1 MTLLETTNPAAAG
14 GRGEPWISFDTDPG
28 RYRHWKLAF
37 DGPVATLAL
46 DTAEDGGLHPGYAL
60 KLNSYDLGVDIELHD
75 AVQRL
80 RFEHPEVG
88 AVILTSA
95 KDGVFCAGAN
105 IKMLAQASHPLK
117 VNFCKLTNETRLAI
131 EQASASSGQVY
142 LAAVNGAASG
152 GGYELAL
159 ATEHILL
166 VDDGSSAVSLPE
178 VPMLGV
184 LPGTGG
190 LTRLTDK
197 RRVRPDRA
205 DFVAT
210 VAEGVRGRRALDWGL
225 VDELAPR
232 TKLPE
237 AARARAEELAS
248 RSDRP
253 PEAAGVPLS
262 PLERELDADRIAYPN
277 LTVELDR
284 SLGVA
289 TFTLRG
295 PAGAEAADG
304 AEAGGGEA
312 GGEAGGAEAGPPPD
326 RSGAEAPGAGW
337 WPLAVA
343 RELDDAIL
351 LLRFNEPEIGTWV
364 LRSQGDPGAVA
375 AIDRALLAHPEDW
388 FVREVT
394 LYLERTLKRL
404 ELSARSLIALVE
416 PGSCFTGSL
425 LELVLAADRAFM
437 LEGELEGAGRPPA
450 TLRLD
455 GMNLGPLPGSNGL
468 TRLQRRFLGHPEA
481 LEAVAARLD
490 EPLEAADAD
499 ALGLVTFIYDE
510 IDFEDEVRLAIEER
524 ASLSPDA
531 LTGMEFNLRCGG
543 PETMETK
550 IFGRLTAWQNWV
562 FQRPNAAG
570 EDGALRRFGTGQ
582 RPRFDRK
589 RV

>member
-14 GRGEPWISFDTDPG
+14 GRGEPWIGFDTDPG

-80 RFEHPEVG
+80 RFEHPEVR

-105 IKMLAQASHPLK
+105 IRMLAQASHPLK

-159 ATEHILL
+159 ATERILL

-197 RRVRPDRA
+197 RKVRPDRA

-210 VAEGVRGRRALDWGL
+210 VAEGVRGQRALDWGL

-253 PEAAGVPLS
+253 PEAAGVPLP
-262 PLERELDADRIAYPN
+262 PLERELDGDRIAYPN

-289 TFTLRG
+289 TFTLRA
-295 PAGAEAADG
+295 PAGA
-304 AEAGGGEA
+304 
-312 GGEAGGAEAGPPPD
+312 EAGGAEAGGAEAGGPPPD
-326 RSGAEAPGAGW
+326 PGDAEAPGAGW

-364 LRSQGDPGAVA
+364 LRSQGDPDAVA

-437 LEGELEGAGRPPA
+437 LEGELEGADRPPA

-531 LTGMEFNLRCGG
+531 LTGMESNLRCGG

>member
-1 MTLLETTNPAAAG
+1 MTLLEPTNPAAAG

-28 RYRHWKLAF
+28 RYRHWKLAI

-80 RFEHPEVG
+80 RFEHPEVR

-105 IKMLAQASHPLK
+105 IKMLAQASHALK

-131 EQASASSGQVY
+131 EESSTSSGQAY

-178 VPMLGV
+178 VPLLGV

-197 RRVRPDRA
+197 RKVRPDRA

-232 TKLPE
+232 TRLTE
-237 AARARAEELAS
+237 AARARAEDLAS

-253 PEAAGVPLS
+253 SAAAGVALP
-262 PLERELDADRIAYPN
+262 PLERELRPDRIAYPN
-277 LTVELDR
+277 LGVELDR

-289 TFTLRG
+289 TFTVRG
-295 PAGAEAADG
+295 PA
-304 AEAGGGEA
+304 AGQSELGDA
-312 GGEAGGAEAGPPPD
+312 VAL
-326 RSGAEAPGAGW
+326 GAGW
-337 WPLAVA
+337 WPLAVT

-364 LRSQGDPGAVA
+364 LRSQGDPEAVA
-375 AIDRALLAHPEDW
+375 AVDRTLLAHADDW

-394 LYLERTLKRL
+394 LYLKRTLKRL

-437 LEGELEGAGRPPA
+437 LDGELEGVDEPPA

-455 GMNLGPLPGSNGL
+455 GMNLGPLPCANGL

-481 LEAVAARLD
+481 VEASSDRVD
-490 EPLEAADAD
+490 EPLEAAEAE

>member
-14 GRGEPWISFDTDPG
+14 GRGEPWIGFDTDPG
-28 RYRHWKLAF
+28 RYRHWKLAI

-80 RFEHPEVG
+80 RFEHPEVR

-105 IKMLAQASHPLK
+105 IKMLAQASHALK

-131 EQASASSGQVY
+131 EESSASSGQAY

-178 VPMLGV
+178 VPLLGV

-197 RRVRPDRA
+197 RKVRPDRA

-232 TKLPE
+232 TRLTE
-237 AARARAEELAS
+237 AARARAEDLAS

-253 PEAAGVPLS
+253 SAATGVALP
-262 PLERELDADRIAYPN
+262 PLERELRPDRIAYPN
-277 LTVELDR
+277 LGVELDR

-289 TFTLRG
+289 TFTVRG
-295 PAGAEAADG
+295 PAAGQSELGDAA
-304 AEAGGGEA
+304 AL
-312 GGEAGGAEAGPPPD
+312 
-326 RSGAEAPGAGW
+326 GAGW
-337 WPLAVA
+337 WPLAVT

-364 LRSQGDPGAVA
+364 LRSQGDPEAVA
-375 AIDRALLAHPEDW
+375 AVDRTLLAHADDW

-394 LYLERTLKRL
+394 LYLKRALKRL

-437 LEGELEGAGRPPA
+437 LDGELEGVDEPPA

-455 GMNLGPLPGSNGL
+455 GMNLGPLPCANGL

-481 LEAVAARLD
+481 LEASSARVD
-490 EPLEAADAD
+490 EPLEAAEAE

>member
-1 MTLLETTNPAAAG
+1 MALLETTNPAAAS

-28 RYRHWKLAF
+28 RYRHWKLKI

-80 RFEHPEVG
+80 RFEHPEVR

-131 EQASASSGQVY
+131 EDASARSGQTY

-178 VPMLGV
+178 VSLLGV

-197 RRVRPDRA
+197 RKVRPDRA

-232 TKLPE
+232 TRLAE
-237 AARARAEELAS
+237 ATRARAEELAS

-253 PEAAGVPLS
+253 PDGAGVSLPA
-262 PLERELDADRIAYPN
+262 LERELGAERIAYPN
-277 LTVELDR
+277 VTVELDR
-284 SLGVA
+284 ALGVA
-289 TFTLRG
+289 TFTIRG
-295 PAGAEAADG
+295 P
-304 AEAGGGEA
+304 
-312 GGEAGGAEAGPPPD
+312 EAGGAEAADPAML
-326 RSGAEAPGAGW
+326 GAAW
-337 WPLAVA
+337 WPLARA

-351 LLRFNEPEIGTWV
+351 LLRFNEPEVGTWV
-364 LRSQGDPGAVA
+364 LRSEGDPEAVA
-375 AIDRALLAHPEDW
+375 AVDRVLLANADHW
-388 FVREVT
+388 LVREVT
-394 LYLERTLKRL
+394 LYLKRTLKRL
-404 ELSARSLIALVE
+404 ELSARTLIALVE
-416 PGSCFTGSL
+416 PGSCFAGSL

-437 LEGELEGAGRPPA
+437 LEGELEGADRPA
-450 TLRLD
+450 AVLRLD

-481 LEAVAARLD
+481 LAAVTARLD
-490 EPLEAADAD
+490 EPLEAPDAE

-510 IDFEDEVRLAIEER
+510 IDFDDEVRLAIEER

-531 LTGMEFNLRCGG
+531 LTGMESNLRCGG

>member
-1 MTLLETTNPAAAG
+1 MTLLETTNPSAAN
-14 GRGEPWISFDTDPG
+14 GRGEPWISFDTDPDH
-28 RYRHWKLAF
+28 YRHWKLSI
-37 DGPVATLAL
+37 DGPVATLAM
-46 DTAEDGGLHPGYAL
+46 DTDEDGGLHPGYAL

-80 RFEHPEVG
+80 RFEHPEVR
-88 AVILTSA
+88 AVVLTSA

-131 EQASASSGQVY
+131 EEASACSGQVY

-152 GGYELAL
+152 GGYEIAL

-166 VDDGSSAVSLPE
+166 VDDGASAVSLPE
-178 VPMLGV
+178 VPLLGV

-197 RRVRPDRA
+197 RKVRPDRA
-205 DFVAT
+205 DFVST
-210 VAEGVRGRRALDWGL
+210 VAEGVRGQRALDWGL
-225 VDELAPR
+225 VDELAPKSR
-232 TKLPE
+232 LAE
-237 AARARAEELAS
+237 AARARAEELSA

-253 PEAAGVPLS
+253 ADATGVALP
-262 PLERELDADRIAYPN
+262 PLERELEADRIAYPN

-289 TFTLRG
+289 RFTVRG
-295 PAGAEAADG
+295 PAEGGPDDPEGIAALGAA
-304 AEAGGGEA
+304 
-312 GGEAGGAEAGPPPD
+312 
-326 RSGAEAPGAGW
+326 W
-337 WPLAVA
+337 WPLALT
-343 RELDDAIL
+343 RELEDAIL
-351 LLRFNEPEIGTWV
+351 LLRFNQPEIGTWV
-364 LRSQGDPGAVA
+364 LRSQGDPEAVA
-375 AIDRALLAHPEDW
+375 AVDRVLLAHADHW
-388 FVREVT
+388 LIREVT
-394 LYLERTLKRL
+394 LYLRRTLKRL

-416 PGSCFTGSL
+416 PGSCFAGTL
-425 LELVLAADRAFM
+425 LEVVLAADRSIM
-437 LEGELEGAGRPPA
+437 LEGEAEEIDAPPA

-481 LEAVAARLD
+481 LEAVVARLD
-490 EPLEAADAD
+490 EPLEAAEAE

-510 IDFEDEVRLAIEER
+510 IDFEDEVRLAVEER

-531 LTGMEFNLRCGG
+531 LTGMEANLRFGG
-543 PETMETK
+543 PETMETR
-550 IFGRLTAWQNWV
+550 IFGRLTAWQNWI

>member
-80 RFEHPEVG
+80 RFEHPEVR

-105 IKMLAQASHPLK
+105 IRMLAQASHPLK

-197 RRVRPDRA
+197 RKVRPDRA

-210 VAEGVRGRRALDWGL
+210 VAEGVRGQRALDWGL

-237 AARARAEELAS
+237 AARARAAGLAS

-253 PEAAGVPLS
+253 PEAAGVPLP
-262 PLERELDADRIAYPN
+262 PLERELDGDRIAYPN

-295 PAGAEAADG
+295 PAGAAAGG
-304 AEAGGGEA
+304 AEAGA
-312 GGEAGGAEAGPPPD
+312 EAGGAEAGGPPPD
-326 RSGAEAPGAGW
+326 PGDAEAPGAGW

-437 LEGELEGAGRPPA
+437 LEGELEGADRPPA
-450 TLRLD
+450 ALRLD

-481 LEAVAARLD
+481 LEAVTERLD

-531 LTGMEFNLRCGG
+531 LTGMESNLRCGG

>member
-1 MTLLETTNPAAAG
+1 MALLETTNPAAAS

-28 RYRHWKLAF
+28 RYRHWKLEI

-80 RFEHPEVG
+80 RFEHPEVR

-131 EQASASSGQVY
+131 EDASARSGQTY

-178 VPMLGV
+178 VPLLGV

-197 RRVRPDRA
+197 RKVRPDRA

-232 TKLPE
+232 TRLAE
-237 AARARAEELAS
+237 AARARAEELTS

-253 PEAAGVPLS
+253 PDGAGVSLPA
-262 PLERELDADRIAYPN
+262 LERELGPERIAYPN

-284 SLGVA
+284 ALGVA
-289 TFTLRG
+289 TFTIRG
-295 PAGAEAADG
+295 P
-304 AEAGGGEA
+304 
-312 GGEAGGAEAGPPPD
+312 EAGGAEAADPAML
-326 RSGAEAPGAGW
+326 GAAW
-337 WPLAVA
+337 WPLAMA

-351 LLRFNEPEIGTWV
+351 LLRFNEPEVGTWV
-364 LRSQGDPGAVA
+364 LRSQGDPEAVA
-375 AIDRALLAHPEDW
+375 AVDRVLLANADHW
-388 FVREVT
+388 LVREVT
-394 LYLERTLKRL
+394 LYLKRTLKRL

-416 PGSCFTGSL
+416 PGSCFAGSL
-425 LELVLAADRAFM
+425 LEPVLAADRAFM
-437 LEGELEGAGRPPA
+437 LEGELEGADRPA
-450 TLRLD
+450 AVLRLD

-481 LEAVAARLD
+481 LAAVTARLD
-490 EPLEAADAD
+490 EPLEAPDAE

-510 IDFEDEVRLAIEER
+510 IDFDDEVRLAIEER

-531 LTGMEFNLRCGG
+531 LTGMESNLRCGG

>member
-28 RYRHWKLAF
+28 RYRHWKLAI

-80 RFEHPEVG
+80 RFEHPEVR
-88 AVILTSA
+88 AVVLTSA

-131 EQASASSGQVY
+131 EEASASSGQLY

-178 VPMLGV
+178 VPLLGV

-197 RRVRPDRA
+197 RKVRPDRA

-210 VAEGVRGRRALDWGL
+210 VAEGVRGQRALDWGL

-232 TKLPE
+232 TRLAE
-237 AARARAEELAS
+237 AARERAEELAAA
-248 RSDRP
+248 SDRP
-253 PEAAGVPLS
+253 TAATGVPLP
-262 PLERELDADRIAYPN
+262 PLERELAADRIEYPN

-295 PAGAEAADG
+295 PGGDPAAIEAL
-304 AEAGGGEA
+304 
-312 GGEAGGAEAGPPPD
+312 
-326 RSGAEAPGAGW
+326 GAGW

-364 LRSQGDPGAVA
+364 LRSRGDPEAVA
-375 AIDRALLAHPEDW
+375 AFDRVLLAHANHW
-388 FVREVT
+388 LVREVT
-394 LYLERTLKRL
+394 LHLKRTLKRL

-416 PGSCFTGSL
+416 PGSCFAGSL

-437 LEGELEGAGRPPA
+437 LEGELEGVDQPPA

-455 GMNLGPLPGSNGL
+455 PMNLGPLPCSNGL

-481 LEAVAARLD
+481 LEAVTARLD
-490 EPLEAADAD
+490 EPLEAAEAE
-499 ALGLVTFIYDE
+499 ALGLVTFIYDD

-531 LTGMEFNLRCGG
+531 LTGMESNLRCGG

>member
-1 MTLLETTNPAAAG
+1 MTLLETTNPSAAD

-28 RYRHWKLAF
+28 RYRHWKLRI
-37 DGPVATLAL
+37 DGPVATLAM
-46 DTAEDGGLHPGYAL
+46 DTDEDGGLHPGYAL

-80 RFEHPEVG
+80 RFEHPEVR
-88 AVILTSA
+88 AVVLTSG
-95 KDGVFCAGAN
+95 KQGVFCAGAN

-131 EQASASSGQVY
+131 EEASAESRQVY
-142 LAAVNGAASG
+142 LAAVNGGASG
-152 GGYELAL
+152 GGYEIAL

-166 VDDGSSAVSLPE
+166 VDDGASAVSLPE
-178 VPMLGV
+178 VPLLGV

-205 DFVAT
+205 DFVST
-210 VAEGVRGRRALDWGL
+210 VAEGVRGQRALDWGL
-225 VDELAPR
+225 VDELAPKTR
-232 TKLPE
+232 LAE
-237 AARARAEELAS
+237 ATRSRAEALAAG
-248 RSDRP
+248 SDRP
-253 PEAAGVPLS
+253 EGAAGVPLP
-262 PLERELDADRIAYPN
+262 PLERRLDADRLTYPN

-289 TFTLRG
+289 RFTVRG
-295 PAGAEAADG
+295 PAGDGPGGPDEAAALG
-304 AEAGGGEA
+304 AA
-312 GGEAGGAEAGPPPD
+312 
-326 RSGAEAPGAGW
+326 W
-337 WPLAVA
+337 WPLALA

-351 LLRFNEPEIGTWV
+351 LLRFNQPEIGTWV
-364 LRSQGDPGAVA
+364 LRSQGDPEAVA
-375 AIDRALLAHPEDW
+375 AADRVLLDHPDHW
-388 FVREVT
+388 LLREVR
-394 LYLERTLKRL
+394 LYLKRTLKRL

-416 PGSCFTGSL
+416 PGSCFAGTL
-425 LELVLAADRAFM
+425 LELVLAADRSIM
-437 LEGELEGAGRPPA
+437 LEGELEGTPPA
-450 TLRLD
+450 TLLVD

-481 LEAVAARLD
+481 LAAVVARAG
-490 EPLEAADAD
+490 EPLEAAEAE

-510 IDFEDEVRLAIEER
+510 IDFEDEVRLAVEER

-531 LTGMEFNLRCGG
+531 LTGMEANLRFGG
-543 PETMETK
+543 PETMETR
-550 IFGRLTAWQNWV
+550 IFGRLTAWQNWI

-570 EDGALRRFGTGQ
+570 EDGALRRFGTGR

>member
-28 RYRHWKLAF
+28 RYRHWKLAI

-80 RFEHPEVG
+80 RFEHPEVR
-88 AVILTSA
+88 AVVLTSA

-131 EQASASSGQVY
+131 EEASASSGQLY

-178 VPMLGV
+178 VPLLGV

-197 RRVRPDRA
+197 RKVRPDRA

-210 VAEGVRGRRALDWGL
+210 VAEGVRGQRALDWGL

-232 TKLPE
+232 TRLAE
-237 AARARAEELAS
+237 AARERAEELAAA
-248 RSDRP
+248 SDRP
-253 PEAAGVPLS
+253 TAATGVPLP
-262 PLERELDADRIAYPN
+262 PLERELAADRIEYPN

-295 PAGAEAADG
+295 PGGDPAAIEAL
-304 AEAGGGEA
+304 
-312 GGEAGGAEAGPPPD
+312 
-326 RSGAEAPGAGW
+326 GAGW

-351 LLRFNEPEIGTWV
+351 HLK
-364 LRSQGDPGAVA
+364 
-375 AIDRALLAHPEDW
+375 
-388 FVREVT
+388 
-394 LYLERTLKRL
+394 RTLKRL

-416 PGSCFTGSL
+416 PGSCFAGSL

-437 LEGELEGAGRPPA
+437 LEGEQEGVDQPPA

-455 GMNLGPLPGSNGL
+455 PMNLGPLPCSNGL

-481 LEAVAARLD
+481 LEAVTARLD
-490 EPLEAADAD
+490 EPLEAAEAE
-499 ALGLVTFIYDE
+499 ALGLVTFIYDD

-531 LTGMEFNLRCGG
+531 LTGMESNLRCGG

>member
-28 RYRHWKLAF
+28 RYRHWKLAI

-80 RFEHPEVG
+80 RFEHPEVR
-88 AVILTSA
+88 AVVLTSA

-131 EQASASSGQVY
+131 EEASASSGQLY

-178 VPMLGV
+178 VPLLGV

-197 RRVRPDRA
+197 RKVRPDRA

-210 VAEGVRGRRALDWGL
+210 VAEGVRGQRALDWGL

-232 TKLPE
+232 TRLAE
-237 AARARAEELAS
+237 AARERAEELAAA
-248 RSDRP
+248 SDRP
-253 PEAAGVPLS
+253 TAATGVPLP
-262 PLERELDADRIAYPN
+262 PLERELAADRIEYPN

-295 PAGAEAADG
+295 PGGDPAAIEAL
-304 AEAGGGEA
+304 
-312 GGEAGGAEAGPPPD
+312 
-326 RSGAEAPGAGW
+326 GAGW

-351 LLRFNEPEIGTWV
+351 QLK
-364 LRSQGDPGAVA
+364 
-375 AIDRALLAHPEDW
+375 
-388 FVREVT
+388 
-394 LYLERTLKRL
+394 RTLKRL

-416 PGSCFTGSL
+416 PGSCFAGSL

-437 LEGELEGAGRPPA
+437 LEGEQEGVDQPPA

-455 GMNLGPLPGSNGL
+455 PMNLGPLPCSNGL

-481 LEAVAARLD
+481 LEAVTARLD
-490 EPLEAADAD
+490 EPLEAAEAE
-499 ALGLVTFIYDE
+499 ALGLVTFIYDD

-531 LTGMEFNLRCGG
+531 LTGMESNLRCGG

>member
-28 RYRHWKLAF
+28 RWRHWKLAI

-80 RFEHPEVG
+80 RFEHPEVR

-131 EQASASSGQVY
+131 EDASASSGQVY

-152 GGYELAL
+152 GGYEIAL

-178 VPMLGV
+178 VPLLGV

-197 RRVRPDRA
+197 RKVRPDRA
-205 DFVAT
+205 DFLST
-210 VAEGVRGRRALDWGL
+210 VAEGVRGRRALEWGL

-232 TKLPE
+232 SRLAE
-237 AARARAEELAS
+237 AARARAEALAAG
-248 RSDRP
+248 SDRP
-253 PEAAGVPLS
+253 TGATGVPLP
-262 PLERELDADRIAYPN
+262 PLERELGADRIAYPN

-284 SLGVA
+284 ALGVA
-289 TFTLRG
+289 TFTVLG
-295 PAGAEAADG
+295 PAAGG
-304 AEAGGGEA
+304 PEAGAPGGPAPERPGEGPEA
-312 GGEAGGAEAGPPPD
+312 L
-326 RSGAEAPGAGW
+326 GAGW

-364 LRSQGDPGAVA
+364 LRSQGDPEAVA
-375 AIDRALLAHPEDW
+375 ALDRILLDQADDW
-388 FVREVT
+388 LVREVT
-394 LYLERTLKRL
+394 LYLKRTLKRL
-404 ELSARSLIALVE
+404 ELSSRSLVALVE
-416 PGSCFTGSL
+416 PGSCFAGSL

-437 LEGELEGAGRPPA
+437 LEGELEGVDQPPA

-455 GMNLGPLPGSNGL
+455 GMNLGPLPCPNGL

-481 LEAVAARLD
+481 LDAVAARLD
-490 EPLEAADAD
+490 EPLEAAEAE
-499 ALGLVTFIYDE
+499 ALGLVTFVYDE

-531 LTGMEFNLRCGG
+531 LTGMESNLRCGG

-550 IFGRLTAWQNWV
+550 ILGRLTAWQNWV

-570 EDGALRRFGTGQ
+570 EDGALRRFGSGQ

>member
-80 RFEHPEVG
+80 RFEHPEVR

-105 IKMLAQASHPLK
+105 IRMLAQASHPLK

-159 ATEHILL
+159 ATERILL

-197 RRVRPDRA
+197 RKVRPDRA

-210 VAEGVRGRRALDWGL
+210 VAEGVRGQRALDWGL

-253 PEAAGVPLS
+253 PEAAGVPLP
-262 PLERELDADRIAYPN
+262 PLERELDGDRIAYPN

-284 SLGVA
+284 PLGVA

-295 PAGAEAADG
+295 PAGAAAGG
-304 AEAGGGEA
+304 AEAGA
-312 GGEAGGAEAGPPPD
+312 EAGGAEAGGPPPEPGD
-326 RSGAEAPGAGW
+326 AEAPGAGW

-364 LRSQGDPGAVA
+364 LRSQGDPEAVA

-437 LEGELEGAGRPPA
+437 LEGELEGADRPPA

-531 LTGMEFNLRCGG
+531 LTGMESNLRCGG

>member
-1 MTLLETTNPAAAG
+1 MALLETTNPSAAD
-14 GRGEPWISFDTDPG
+14 GRDELWISFDTDPDH
-28 RYRHWKLAF
+28 YRHWKLTI
-37 DGPVATLAL
+37 DGQVATLAM
-46 DTAEDGGLHPGYAL
+46 DTDEDGGLHPGYAL

-80 RFEHPEVG
+80 RFEHPEVR
-88 AVILTSA
+88 AVVLTSG

-131 EQASASSGQVY
+131 EEASADSRQVY

-152 GGYELAL
+152 GGYEIAL

-166 VDDGSSAVSLPE
+166 VDDGASAVSLPE
-178 VPMLGV
+178 VPLLGV

-205 DFVAT
+205 DFVST
-210 VAEGVRGRRALDWGL
+210 VAEGVRGQRALDWGL
-225 VDELAPR
+225 VDELAPK
-232 TKLPE
+232 TKLAE
-237 AARARAEELAS
+237 AARSRAEELAAA
-248 RSDRP
+248 SDRP
-253 PEAAGVPLS
+253 SDAAGVPLP
-262 PLERELDADRIAYPN
+262 PLERELEADRIVYPN

-284 SLGVA
+284 ALGVA
-289 TFTLRG
+289 RFTVRG
-295 PAGAEAADG
+295 PADGGPDDLEAITALGAA
-304 AEAGGGEA
+304 
-312 GGEAGGAEAGPPPD
+312 
-326 RSGAEAPGAGW
+326 W
-337 WPLAVA
+337 WPLALA

-351 LLRFNEPEIGTWV
+351 LLRFNQPEIGTWV
-364 LRSQGDPGAVA
+364 LRSQGDPEAVA
-375 AIDRALLAHPEDW
+375 AVDRVLLAHPDHW
-388 FVREVT
+388 LVREVT
-394 LYLERTLKRL
+394 LYLKRTLKRL
-404 ELSARSLIALVE
+404 ELSARSLIALIE
-416 PGSCFTGSL
+416 PGSCFAGTL
-425 LELVLAADRAFM
+425 LELVLAADRSIM
-437 LEGELEGAGRPPA
+437 LEGELEDVEQPPA

-481 LEAVAARLD
+481 LEAATARLD
-490 EPLEAADAD
+490 EPLEAVEAE

-510 IDFEDEVRLAIEER
+510 IDFEDEVRLAVEER

-531 LTGMEFNLRCGG
+531 LTGMEANLRFGG
-543 PETMETK
+543 PETMETR
-550 IFGRLTAWQNWV
+550 IFGRLTAWQNWI

>member
-28 RYRHWKLAF
+28 RYRHWKLAI

-46 DTAEDGGLHPGYAL
+46 DVAEDGGLHPGYAL

-80 RFEHPEVG
+80 RFEHPEVR

-131 EQASASSGQVY
+131 EEASGSSGQLY

-166 VDDGSSAVSLPE
+166 IDDGSSAVSLPE
-178 VPMLGV
+178 VPLLGV

-197 RRVRPDRA
+197 RKVRPDRA

-210 VAEGVRGRRALDWGL
+210 VAEGVRGQRAVDWGL

-232 TKLPE
+232 TRLAE
-237 AARARAEELAS
+237 AARQRAEELAAA
-248 RSDRP
+248 SDRP
-253 PEAAGVPLS
+253 TAATGVPLP
-262 PLERELDADRIAYPN
+262 PLERELAADRIEYPN

-295 PAGAEAADG
+295 P
-304 AEAGGGEA
+304 GG
-312 GGEAGGAEAGPPPD
+312 D
-326 RSGAEAPGAGW
+326 APGATAGDGAPGAPGDAAGGDPAAIEALGADW

-364 LRSQGDPGAVA
+364 LRSRGDPEAVA
-375 AIDRALLAHPEDW
+375 AFDRILLAHANHW
-388 FVREVT
+388 LVREVT
-394 LYLERTLKRL
+394 LYLKRTLKRL

-416 PGSCFTGSL
+416 PGSCFAGSL

-437 LEGELEGAGRPPA
+437 LEGELEGVDQPPA

-455 GMNLGPLPGSNGL
+455 GMNLGPLPCSNGL

-481 LEAVAARLD
+481 LEAVTARLD
-490 EPLEAADAD
+490 EPLEAAEAE
-499 ALGLVTFIYDE
+499 ALGLVTFIYDD

-531 LTGMEFNLRCGG
+531 LTGMESNLRCGG